1 MKDFLNLKMFVR
13 VKTTPNS
20 PRQSVQIVESVRDGN
35 IVKQK
40 ILRHVG
46 IAQSDFE
53 LVKLKELAEF
63 ICSQIEE
70 ERQPKLFSPE
80 NAAQLAIQSK
90 QNNEDDKK
98 YNVNI
103 KNLKEEQ
110 RLIYGIHEIYGK
122 IYEEIG
128 FDQIL
133 KDPIRDKKSNE
144 ILKNIVLARIAN
156 PLSKRGSVNMLE
168 TDFGISENLEQVYR
182 MMDKLDDEA
191 ISNLQNIS
199 YTYTKNLLGGKVD
212 VMFYD
217 CTTLY
222 FESFNEDELRQC
234 GFSKDHKYQET
245 QIVLALIVT
254 KDGLPIGYEIFPG
267 KTYEGHTLIP
277 ILEKIKQTYDLDKVL
292 FVADSGLL
300 NDKNL
305 KSLDEKGFQ
314 YIVGARI
321 KNMPQNIQS
330 QILQIDTFKDMINK
344 DNKEIFKI
352 KNIPIDNNRQLIV
365 SYSSIRARK
374 DAHDRQKAILK
385 VSKKIKE
392 NSKFKD
398 LISPSAFKKYLLLK
412 NNENI
417 EIDDNKILEYSK
429 WDGLHGIITNAKDLT
444 DEYILN
450 HYKGLWQIE
459 ESFRIS
465 KHDLK
470 VRPVFHW
477 KKERIKAHLAISFIA
492 FSCVRYLEYRI
503 SLQYQKLSPEIIRR
517 ELLHVQASILI
528 DQKTKLKYCLP
539 SKSSEHIK
547 KIYKLMHVPL
557 KSTCYPIVEHV
568 VPNKKA
574 ESFISAPSREM
585 M

>member
-1 MKDFLNLKMFVR
+1 MFVR

-46 IAQSDFE
+46 IAQNDIE

-63 ICSQIEE
+63 ICAQIEE
-70 ERQPKLFSPE
+70 EHQPKLFSPE
-80 NAAQLAIQSK
+80 DAAKLAIQSK
-90 QNNEDDKK
+90 QNQDNNKK
-98 YNVNI
+98 YNVNL

-110 RLIYGIHEIYGK
+110 RIICGIHEIFGK

-128 FDQIL
+128 FSKII
-133 KDPIRDKKSNE
+133 KDPARNKKSLE
-144 ILKNIVLARIAN
+144 ILQNIVLARIAN

-168 TDFGISENLEQVYR
+168 RDFGIFEDLEQVYR
-182 MMDKLDDEA
+182 MMDKLDDQA
-191 ISNLQNIS
+191 IQKIQDFS
-199 YTYTKNLLGGKVD
+199 YEYTKTLLGGKVD

-222 FESFNEDELRQC
+222 FESFNEGVLRQC
-234 GFSKDHKYQET
+234 GFSKDHKFQET
-245 QIVLALIVT
+245 QILLALIVT
-254 KDGLPIGYEIFPG
+254 KAGLPIGYEVFPG

-277 ILEKIKQTYDLDKVL
+277 ILEKIKTKYDLDKII

-300 NDKNL
+300 NEKNL
-305 KSLDEKGFQ
+305 KTLDEKGFK

-321 KNMPQNIQS
+321 KNMPLNIQT
-330 QILQIDTFKDMINK
+330 QIFKINTYKEIKTFN
-344 DNKEIFKI
+344 NKEIFKI
-352 KNIPIDNNRQLIV
+352 KNIPLDNIQRQLIV
-365 SYSSIRARK
+365 SFSSVRARK
-374 DAHDRQKAILK
+374 DINDRQKAILK
-385 VSKKIKE
+385 VSNKIKK
-392 NSKFKD
+392 NTKVKD
-398 LISPSAFKKYLLLK
+398 LISQSSFKKYLLLD

-417 EIDDNKILEYSK
+417 KIDDSKILKHSK
-429 WDGLHGIITNAKDLT
+429 WDGLHGVITNAKDLT

-450 HYKGLWQIE
+450 HYSGLWQIE

-470 VRPVFHW
+470 IRPVFHW
-477 KKERIKAHLAISFIA
+477 KSSRIKAHLAIA
-492 FSCVRYLEYRI
+492 FMAFTCVRHLEYRI
-503 SLQYQKLSPEIIRR
+503 NLQYQKLSPEIIRQ
-517 ELLHVQASILI
+517 ELIRVQASILI
-528 DQKTKLKYCLP
+528 DQKTKFKYCLP
-539 SKSSEHIK
+539 SNVSEHAK

-557 KSTCYPIVEHV
+557 KSFCSLIEPV
-568 VPNKKA
+568 VPSKKSKPFNHA
-574 ESFISAPSREM
+574 LSREM

>member
-1 MKDFLNLKMFVR
+1 MFVR

-20 PRQSVQIVESVRDGN
+20 PRQSVQIVESVRDGDK
-35 IVKQK
+35 VKQK

-70 ERQPKLFSPE
+70 ERQPKLFSAE
-80 NAAQLAIQSK
+80 TAAQLAIQSK
-90 QNNEDDKK
+90 QNIEKDKE

-110 RLIYGIHEIYGK
+110 RLIYGIHDIYGK
-122 IYEEIG
+122 LYQEIG
-128 FDQIL
+128 FDKVL
-133 KDPIRDKKSNE
+133 KDPARNKKSLE

-156 PLSKRGSVNMLE
+156 PLSKRASVNMLE

-182 MMDKLDDEA
+182 MMDKLDDDA
-191 ISNLQNIS
+191 ISKLQDIS

-245 QIVLALIVT
+245 QILLALIVT
-254 KDGLPIGYEIFPG
+254 KDGLPVGYEVFPG

-277 ILEKIKQTYDLDKVL
+277 ILTKIKEKYDLDKVI

-300 NDKNL
+300 NVKNL
-305 KSLDEKGFQ
+305 KTLDEKGFE

-330 QILQIDTFKDMINK
+330 QILQIDTYKDVS
-344 DNKEIFKI
+344 NKEIKEVFKI
-352 KNIPIDNNRQLIV
+352 KNFSIENNRQLIV
-365 SYSSIRARK
+365 SYSSIRAGK
-374 DAHDRQKAILK
+374 DARDRQKAILK

-398 LISPSAFKKYLLLK
+398 LISPSAFKKYLLID

-417 EIDDNKILEYSK
+417 KVDDNKILEFSK
-429 WDGLHGIITNAKDLT
+429 WDGLHGVVSNAKDLS

-470 VRPVFHW
+470 VRPIFHW
-477 KKERIKAHLAISFIA
+477 KKERIKAHLAISFMA
-492 FSCVRYLEYRI
+492 FTCVRYLEYRI

-517 ELLHVQASILI
+517 ELLHIQASIMI

-539 SKSSEHIK
+539 SKSSEHSK

-557 KSTCYPIVEHV
+557 KSSCYPIKSV
-568 VPNKKA
+568 VPNKND
-574 ESFISAPSREM
+574 EPFIYAPSGEM

>member
-1 MKDFLNLKMFVR
+1 MFVR

-46 IAQSDFE
+46 IAQNDFE

-70 ERQPKLFSPE
+70 ERQPKLFSAE
-80 NAAQLAIQSK
+80 TAARLTIESK
-90 QNNEDDKK
+90 QENEDDENSTK

-122 IYEEIG
+122 LYQEIG
-128 FDQIL
+128 FDKIINN
-133 KDPIRDKKSNE
+133 PARNKKTNE

-168 TDFGISENLEQVYR
+168 RDFGISENLEQVYR
-182 MMDKLDDEA
+182 MMDKLDDES
-191 ISNLQNIS
+191 ISNIQDAS
-199 YTYTKNLLGGKVD
+199 YSYTKNLIGGKVD

-222 FESFNEDELRQC
+222 FESFVEDDLRQC

-254 KDGLPIGYEIFPG
+254 KEGLPIGYEIFPG

-277 ILEKIKQTYDLDKVL
+277 ILEKIKQKYDLDKVI

-305 KSLDEKGFQ
+305 KTLDEKGFE

-330 QILQIDTFKDMINK
+330 QIIQIDTYKNIDSHNNK
-344 DNKEIFKI
+344 DNKEVFKI
-352 KNIPIDNNRQLIV
+352 KNIPIDNSQRQLIV
-365 SYSSIRARK
+365 SYSSVRARK

-398 LISPSAFKKYLLLK
+398 LISPSAFKKYLLLD

-417 EIDDNKILEYSK
+417 QIDQNKVLEYSK
-429 WDGLHGIITNAKDLT
+429 WDGLHGVITNAKDLT

-477 KKERIKAHLAISFIA
+477 KEKRIKAHLAISFMA

-503 SLQYQKLSPEIIRR
+503 ALQYQKLSPEVIRR

-528 DQKTKLKYCLP
+528 DQKTKFKYCLP
-539 SKSSEHIK
+539 SKASEHIK

-557 KSTCYPIVEHV
+557 KSSCYLISEPV
-568 VPNKKA
+568 VPSKKD
-574 ESFISAPSREM
+574 EPFIHAPLREKM
-585 M
+585 